1 MREKILI
8 VDDEAPIRLAIRKA
22 LEKENMLVSEV
33 ADGSE
38 ALEMLNYHKYNLL
51 ILDVMMK
58 DVSGYDV
65 LQKMRSKGDNT
76 PVMMLSGRS
85 DEMNQVLGLGF
96 GADYYLTKPFHVAVL
111 VQAAKALMR
120 RDQVYSQS
128 AQNEIRLGPFTVDI
142 LRMECL
148 KDGQAIGFTGRE
160 ITLFRFLME
169 HAGQVFTK
177 EQLYNAV
184 WGDSIVD
191 ENTITVYIK
200 RIRNKIEDD
209 PRTPKYLK
217 TVRGI
222 GYMLEKIS

>member
-22 LEKENMLVSEV
+22 LEKENMIVSEV

-128 AQNEIRLGPFTVDI
+128 SQNEIRLGPFTVDI

-148 KDGQAIGFTGRE
+148 KDGQAIAFTGRE

-169 HAGQVFTK
+169 HVGQVFTK

-209 PRTPKYLK
+209 PRNPKYLK

-222 GYMLEKIS
+222 GYMLEKIL